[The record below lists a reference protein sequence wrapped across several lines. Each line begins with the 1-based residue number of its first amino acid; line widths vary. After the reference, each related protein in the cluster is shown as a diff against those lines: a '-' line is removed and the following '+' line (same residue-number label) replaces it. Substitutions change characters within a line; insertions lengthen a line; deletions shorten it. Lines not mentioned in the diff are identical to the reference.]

1 MNCKY
6 DLFKKLKQFIYIQ
19 NINREMKRA
28 VQKVQL
34 LKNMTKIFAEG
45 NYQVTVKNI
54 LNGLSNQN
62 EQDMQYLEKQM
73 LKIFPI
79 CSKIQRYLRSQDK
92 FHLFIKQFQVELHN
106 EKDVIF
112 CMGEVGRKM
121 YFILDGNLNIFPY
134 EINEIILV
142 PGDYF
147 GEVSL
152 HHRLPR
158 TATIVCASNAVLLII
173 NYEAYYNFLQPVID
187 HQIAVQYYQLKP
199 TALFYGWNELALA
212 LIIHHLKLIT
222 ILRNQYVYK
231 EGQNDRSFYVVKS
244 GEILIQQK
252 IKVKGK
258 LQDYGLV
265 SLGIGQCFG
274 DYEFIDNQS
283 WYSNRNQ
290 LENIKRTTDAIS
302 TTVSEIYQ
310 VPLFQ
315 YLQIAENYHS
325 LLFKKYLKQNKL
337 ILTQRILQLQER
349 IQKIDNSE
357 EYDNPE
363 NLHIPQFKPKS
374 SNPYQNLLN
383 TIRNRKI
390 IPQQQ
395 QQQELREEIE
405 SDTNIKQLKKKI
417 QNYFYQPSNLQQQLK
432 KNEQTQSLSS
442 RNNNTRLPLK
452 PRENKNDKANYLKK
466 LYAMRNKLLAQT
478 SYGNSNNIDTQKTQV
493 LNQNQQ
499 TNLFQQ
505 QFQSLNIHSYKNSR
519 TVTPSP
525 SYVIKTPNQNYSER
539 KYEFHNVHI
548 VKSKSQSSFQLH
560 KQENYPVKKIIMEVR
575 NQKKS
580 SLGCLITQL

>member
-1 MNCKY
+1 M
-6 DLFKKLKQFIYIQ
+6 KK
-19 NINREMKRA
+19 A

-34 LKNMTKIFAEG
+34 LKNMAKIFAEG

-54 LNGLSNQN
+54 LNALQNKN

-79 CSKIQRYLRSQDK
+79 CSKIQKYLRSTDK
-92 FHLFIKQFQVELHN
+92 FHLFIKQFQVELHH

-121 YFILDGNLNIFPY
+121 YFILDGNLNIFPF

-158 TATIVCASNAVLLII
+158 TATVVCASNTVLLVIS
-173 NYEAYYNFLQPVID
+173 YEAYYNFLQPVID

-199 TALFYGWNELALA
+199 TAIFYGWNELALA

-231 EGQNDRSFYVVKS
+231 EGQNDQSFYVVKS

-252 IKVKGK
+252 IKLKGK
-258 LQDYGLV
+258 FQDHGLV
-265 SLGIGQCFG
+265 TLGIGQCFG
-274 DYEFIDNQS
+274 DYEFIDNQT
-283 WYSNRNQ
+283 WYTNRNL
-290 LENIKRTTDAIS
+290 LENIKRTTDAVS

-325 LLFKKYLKQNKL
+325 VLLKKYLKQSKL
-337 ILTQRILQLQER
+337 ILRER
-349 IQKIDNSE
+349 IQKFQDDVKKINNSD
-357 EYDNPE
+357 EYNNPE
-363 NLHIPQFKPKS
+363 NVFVPEFKPKPC
-374 SNPYQNLLN
+374 NPYQNLLK
-383 TIRNRKI
+383 TIRSRKI
-390 IPQQQ
+390 LPQQQ
-395 QQQELREEIE
+395 QQQVKEEIE
-405 SDTNIKQLKKKI
+405 SDTNIEQLKQKI
-417 QNYFYQPSNLQQQLK
+417 QNYFYQPANLQQQLK

-442 RNNNTRLPLK
+442 RNHIRVPQK
-452 PRENKNDKANYLKK
+452 SRDKRDDKANYLKK
-466 LYAMRNKLLAQT
+466 LKSMRNKLLAQT
-478 SYGNSNNIDTQKTQV
+478 SYYNSQIDSQKPQI
-493 LNQNQQ
+493 LNSDSQH
-499 TNLFQQ
+499 NLFQYQ
-505 QFQSLNIHSYKNSR
+505 YQSLNIHSYKNSR
-519 TVTPSP
+519 TVTPSR
-525 SYVIKTPNQNYSER
+525 SYAIKTPNQNHSER
-539 KYEFHNVHI
+539 KNEFHNVQI
-548 VKSKSQSSFQLH
+548 VKSQSQTSFQIN

-575 NQKKS
+575 SQKKS

>member
-1 MNCKY
+1 M
-6 DLFKKLKQFIYIQ
+6 KK
-19 NINREMKRA
+19 A

-54 LNGLSNQN
+54 LNALSNQC
-62 EQDMQYLEKQM
+62 ESDMQYLEKQM

-79 CSKIQRYLRSQDK
+79 CSKIQRYLRSTDK
-92 FHLFIKQFQVELHN
+92 FRMFIKQFQVEIHS

-112 CMGEVGRKM
+112 KMGEVGRKM

-134 EINEIILV
+134 EINEITVLV

-158 TATIVCASNAVLLII
+158 TATVICACNAVLLVI

-187 HQIAVQYYQLKP
+187 HLIAVQYYQLKP

-231 EGQNDRSFYVVKS
+231 EGQNDKSFYVVKS

-258 LQDYGLV
+258 FQDHGLV

-283 WYSNRNQ
+283 WYLNRNQ
-290 LENIKRTTDAIS
+290 LDNIRRSTDAIS
-302 TTVSEIYQ
+302 TTVSEVYR

-325 LLFKKYLKQNKL
+325 VLLKKYLRQNKF
-337 ILTQRILQLQER
+337 ILKERIEKLQEQVR
-349 IQKIDNSE
+349 KIENSE

-363 NLHIPQFKPKS
+363 TVFVPEIKPKS
-374 SNPYQNLLN
+374 CNPYQNLLK

-395 QQQELREEIE
+395 QVREEIE
-405 SDTNIKQLKKKI
+405 SDTNIEQLKQKI
-417 QNYFYQPSNLQQQLK
+417 QNYFYQPANLQTQLK
-432 KNEQTQSLSS
+432 KNEQTQSLSQ
-442 RNNNTRLPLK
+442 RNQHRVHLK
-452 PRENKNDKANYLKK
+452 QRENKDEKDNYLKK
-466 LYAMRNKLLAQT
+466 LKSMRNKLLAQT
-478 SYGNSNNIDTQKTQV
+478 SYNNSQIDTQRPQI
-493 LNQNQQ
+493 LNQDSQH
-499 TNLFQQ
+499 NLFQYQ
-505 QFQSLNIHSYKNSR
+505 YQSLNIHSYKNSR
-519 TVTPSP
+519 TVTPSR
-525 SYVIKTPNQNYSER
+525 SYAIKTPNQNYSE
-539 KYEFHNVHI
+539 KKDEFHNVQI
-548 VKSKSQSSFQLH
+548 IKSQSQSSFQLH
-560 KQENYPVKKIIMEVR
+560 RQDNYPVKKIIMEAR
-575 NQKKS
+575 SQKKS